1 MNMGMLISG
10 FQYLVLV
17 GIVSFF
23 LLVIIIG
30 VTVAILKLIDKSK
43 KREASQR
50 QLLADTTQAYYDGTQ
65 MTMRPMYTQQR
76 AEMVPDILENSL
88 PRPPPL
94 PHPHMQ
100 AQYAPASESSYG
112 TNYPGTMYYMGPQNQ
127 GNPVR
132 VNVDYDCVT
141 LPKKPETVSDS
152 ESEEEDEVERV
163 SISCQTGVDYRE
175 LMGKKP
181 HNYDAGKAM
190 RTKVLGE
197 KYVSKAV
204 ADPNDFAAPLQDIVT
219 SHAWGTVWT
228 REELPPKIRSI
239 VTVSMLI
246 ALNRPN
252 ELKLHMRGALNNGVT
267 PEELREIIIHGSVYC
282 GFPAAMDSMRHAKAL
297 LEELAAE

>member
-1 MNMGMLISG
+1 MS
-10 FQYLVLV
+10 
-17 GIVSFF
+17 
-23 LLVIIIG
+23 
-30 VTVAILKLIDKSK
+30 
-43 KREASQR
+43 
-50 QLLADTTQAYYDGTQ
+50 
-65 MTMRPMYTQQR
+65 
-76 AEMVPDILENSL
+76 
-88 PRPPPL
+88 
-94 PHPHMQ
+94 
-100 AQYAPASESSYG
+100 
-112 TNYPGTMYYMGPQNQ
+112 
-127 GNPVR
+127 
-132 VNVDYDCVT
+132 
-141 LPKKPETVSDS
+141 
-152 ESEEEDEVERV
+152 
-163 SISCQTGVDYRE
+163 
-175 LMGKKP
+175 KP